1 PERIEV
7 DIVKAQQDMK
17 VKVNVLRI
25 PANEREA
32 NIVAVYS
39 ILINKDLMGDMDH
52 IPNVIWQI
60 KSIIENINLD
70 DDDIARSI
78 CLIKEKIENSN
89 ENYTNKNIMDF
100 LNAFS
105 KKSDLTFRQIRQ
117 ELAQSNSE
125 MKKILDAYD

>member
-1 PERIEV
+1 
-7 DIVKAQQDMK
+7 
-17 VKVNVLRI
+17 
-25 PANEREA
+25 
-32 NIVAVYS
+32 
-39 ILINKDLMGDMDH
+39 
-52 IPNVIWQI
+52 I

-117 ELAQSNSE
+117 ELAKSNSE
-125 MKKILDAYD
+125 MKKILDTYD

>member
-1 PERIEV
+1 M

-70 DDDIARSI
+70 DDDDIARSI
-78 CLIKEKIENSN
+78 CLIKEKIENS
-89 ENYTNKNIMDF
+89 
-100 LNAFS
+100 
-105 KKSDLTFRQIRQ
+105 
-117 ELAQSNSE
+117 
-125 MKKILDAYD
+125 

>member
-1 PERIEV
+1 M
-7 DIVKAQQDMK
+7 DIVKAQKDMK

-60 KSIIENINLD
+60 K
-70 DDDIARSI
+70 
-78 CLIKEKIENSN
+78 
-89 ENYTNKNIMDF
+89 
-100 LNAFS
+100 
-105 KKSDLTFRQIRQ
+105 
-117 ELAQSNSE
+117 EL
-125 MKKILDAYD
+125 

>member
-1 PERIEV
+1 M
-7 DIVKAQQDMK
+7 DIVKAQKDMK

-32 NIVAVYS
+32 NIVAVYA
-39 ILINKDLMGDMDH
+39 ILINKDLMGNIDN

-60 KSIIENINLD
+60 KSMIENINLD

-125 MKKILDAYD
+125 MKKILDTYD

>member
-1 PERIEV
+1 M

-60 KSIIENINLD
+60 K
-70 DDDIARSI
+70 
-78 CLIKEKIENSN
+78 
-89 ENYTNKNIMDF
+89 
-100 LNAFS
+100 
-105 KKSDLTFRQIRQ
+105 
-117 ELAQSNSE
+117 
-125 MKKILDAYD
+125 

>member
-1 PERIEV
+1 M

-39 ILINKDLMGDMDH
+39 ILINKDLMGDMDY

-60 KSIIENINLD
+60 KSIIENINLDD

>member
-1 PERIEV
+1 M
-7 DIVKAQQDMK
+7 DIVKAQKDMK

-70 DDDIARSI
+70 DDDDDDIARSI

-117 ELAQSNSE
+117 ELAKSNSE
-125 MKKILDAYD
+125 MKKILDTYD

>member
-1 PERIEV
+1 MN
-7 DIVKAQQDMK
+7 IVKAQHDMK

-125 MKKILDAYD
+125 MKKILDTYD

>member
-1 PERIEV
+1 
-7 DIVKAQQDMK
+7 
-17 VKVNVLRI
+17 
-25 PANEREA
+25 
-32 NIVAVYS
+32 
-39 ILINKDLMGDMDH
+39 
-52 IPNVIWQI
+52 QI

-117 ELAQSNSE
+117 ELAKSNSE
-125 MKKILDAYD
+125 MKKILDTYD

>member
-1 PERIEV
+1 MN
-7 DIVKAQQDMK
+7 IVKVQQDMK

-125 MKKILDAYD
+125 MKKILDTYD

>member
-1 PERIEV
+1 M

-25 PANEREA
+25 PANERET

-70 DDDIARSI
+70 DDNDIARSI

-89 ENYTNKNIMDF
+89 KNYTNKNIIDF

-125 MKKILDAYD
+125 MKKILDTYD

>member
-1 PERIEV
+1 M
-7 DIVKAQQDMK
+7 DIVKAQKDMK

-78 CLIKEKIENSN
+78 CLIKEMIENSN

-117 ELAQSNSE
+117 ELAKSNSE
-125 MKKILDAYD
+125 MKKILDTYD

>member
-1 PERIEV
+1 M
-7 DIVKAQQDMK
+7 DIVKAQKDMK

-32 NIVAVYS
+32 NIVAVYA
-39 ILINKDLMGDMDH
+39 ILINKDLMGNIDN

-60 KSIIENINLD
+60 KSMIENINLDDD

-125 MKKILDAYD
+125 MKKILDTYD